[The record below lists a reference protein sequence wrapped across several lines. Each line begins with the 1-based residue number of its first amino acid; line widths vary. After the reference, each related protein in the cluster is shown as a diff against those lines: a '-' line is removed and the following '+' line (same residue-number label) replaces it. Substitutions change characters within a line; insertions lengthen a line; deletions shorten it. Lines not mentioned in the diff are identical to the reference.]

1 MSYVIL
7 DLEWNGSYSKVLHK
21 FVNEIIEIGAVKLDD
36 ELNVCDTF
44 TMLVAPKI
52 GKKLCS
58 KVKQLTKITN
68 EELKDE
74 GVSFIKAISLF
85 SDFLGDGVLMTW
97 SDSDLHALIENYSYY
112 TGRTRLPFLSRY
124 CNLQSYC
131 EDCLDLHDSS
141 CQLGLGAC
149 AEMAGVDFSED
160 DQHRALAD
168 VYLTL
173 ECMKAFYGKYPLK
186 PYIKDAVC
194 DEFYDRLLFKNHF
207 VTDINSPDVDKSVMF
222 FDCEECGK
230 PLVQL
235 SKWRLHNK
243 SFTAEFSCK
252 YCRKKFNGRVSFK
265 KKFDEVS
272 VKKKLNEKKVEK
284 KPETKEQVNT
294 VSAN

>member
-68 EELKDE
+68 EELKDD
-74 GVSFIKAISLF
+74 GVSFIRAISLF

-124 CNLQSYC
+124 CICKAIVKIVLICTIHPVSW
-131 EDCLDLHDSS
+131 DSVPVPKWQVLIFRKMIS
-141 CQLGLGAC
+141 TG
-149 AEMAGVDFSED
+149 
-160 DQHRALAD
+160 
-168 VYLTL
+168 
-173 ECMKAFYGKYPLK
+173 
-186 PYIKDAVC
+186 
-194 DEFYDRLLFKNHF
+194 RLPMC
-207 VTDINSPDVDKSVMF
+207 T
-222 FDCEECGK
+222 
-230 PLVQL
+230 
-235 SKWRLHNK
+235 
-243 SFTAEFSCK
+243 
-252 YCRKKFNGRVSFK
+252 
-265 KKFDEVS
+265 
-272 VKKKLNEKKVEK
+272 
-284 KPETKEQVNT
+284 
-294 VSAN
+294 

>member
-68 EELKDE
+68 EELKDD

-124 CNLQSYC
+124 CNLQSY
-131 EDCLDLHDSS
+131 
-141 CQLGLGAC
+141 
-149 AEMAGVDFSED
+149 
-160 DQHRALAD
+160 
-168 VYLTL
+168 
-173 ECMKAFYGKYPLK
+173 
-186 PYIKDAVC
+186 
-194 DEFYDRLLFKNHF
+194 
-207 VTDINSPDVDKSVMF
+207 
-222 FDCEECGK
+222 
-230 PLVQL
+230 
-235 SKWRLHNK
+235 
-243 SFTAEFSCK
+243 
-252 YCRKKFNGRVSFK
+252 
-265 KKFDEVS
+265 
-272 VKKKLNEKKVEK
+272 
-284 KPETKEQVNT
+284 
-294 VSAN
+294 

>member
-68 EELKDE
+68 EELKDD

-186 PYIKDAVC
+186 LYIKDAVC
-194 DEFYDRLLFKNHF
+194 DEFYDRLLFKIILLQISTVPMLTKALCFSIVKIAEN
-207 VTDINSPDVDKSVMF
+207 
-222 FDCEECGK
+222 
-230 PLVQL
+230 
-235 SKWRLHNK
+235 RLF
-243 SFTAEFSCK
+243 SFQSGDFTTKALPPNFHANIAERSSTAEYPSK
-252 YCRKKFNGRVSFK
+252 RSLTKFR
-265 KKFDEVS
+265 
-272 VKKKLNEKKVEK
+272 
-284 KPETKEQVNT
+284 
-294 VSAN
+294 

>member
-68 EELKDE
+68 EELKDD

-131 EDCLDLHDSS
+131 EDCLICTIHPVSWDSVPVPKWQVLIFRKMIS
-141 CQLGLGAC
+141 TGLLPMC
-149 AEMAGVDFSED
+149 
-160 DQHRALAD
+160 
-168 VYLTL
+168 T
-173 ECMKAFYGKYPLK
+173 
-186 PYIKDAVC
+186 
-194 DEFYDRLLFKNHF
+194 
-207 VTDINSPDVDKSVMF
+207 
-222 FDCEECGK
+222 
-230 PLVQL
+230 
-235 SKWRLHNK
+235 
-243 SFTAEFSCK
+243 
-252 YCRKKFNGRVSFK
+252 
-265 KKFDEVS
+265 
-272 VKKKLNEKKVEK
+272 
-284 KPETKEQVNT
+284 
-294 VSAN
+294 

>member
-68 EELKDE
+68 EELKDD

-112 TGRTRLPFLSRY
+112 TGRIRLPFLSRY

-186 PYIKDAVC
+186 PY
-194 DEFYDRLLFKNHF
+194 H
-207 VTDINSPDVDKSVMF
+207 
-222 FDCEECGK
+222 
-230 PLVQL
+230 
-235 SKWRLHNK
+235 
-243 SFTAEFSCK
+243 
-252 YCRKKFNGRVSFK
+252 
-265 KKFDEVS
+265 
-272 VKKKLNEKKVEK
+272 
-284 KPETKEQVNT
+284 
-294 VSAN
+294 

>member
-1 MSYVIL
+1 MIYVIL

-68 EELKDE
+68 EELKDD
-74 GVSFIKAISLF
+74 GVSFIKAISMF

-131 EDCLDLHDSS
+131 EEFISQFKLKDKFEDYGFSWDSVPVPKWQVLIFRKMIS
-141 CQLGLGAC
+141 TGLLPMC
-149 AEMAGVDFSED
+149 
-160 DQHRALAD
+160 
-168 VYLTL
+168 T
-173 ECMKAFYGKYPLK
+173 
-186 PYIKDAVC
+186 
-194 DEFYDRLLFKNHF
+194 
-207 VTDINSPDVDKSVMF
+207 
-222 FDCEECGK
+222 
-230 PLVQL
+230 
-235 SKWRLHNK
+235 
-243 SFTAEFSCK
+243 
-252 YCRKKFNGRVSFK
+252 
-265 KKFDEVS
+265 
-272 VKKKLNEKKVEK
+272 
-284 KPETKEQVNT
+284 
-294 VSAN
+294 

>member
-74 GVSFIKAISLF
+74 GISFIRAISLF

-112 TGRTRLPFLSRY
+112 TGRTRLPFSHAIAICKAIVKIVLICTIHPVSW
-124 CNLQSYC
+124 
-131 EDCLDLHDSS
+131 DS
-141 CQLGLGAC
+141 
-149 AEMAGVDFSED
+149 VP
-160 DQHRALAD
+160 
-168 VYLTL
+168 V
-173 ECMKAFYGKYPLK
+173 P
-186 PYIKDAVC
+186 
-194 DEFYDRLLFKNHF
+194 
-207 VTDINSPDVDKSVMF
+207 
-222 FDCEECGK
+222 
-230 PLVQL
+230 
-235 SKWRLHNK
+235 KW
-243 SFTAEFSCK
+243 
-252 YCRKKFNGRVSFK
+252 
-265 KKFDEVS
+265 
-272 VKKKLNEKKVEK
+272 
-284 KPETKEQVNT
+284 QV
-294 VSAN
+294 

>member
-74 GVSFIKAISLF
+74 GVSFIRAISLF
-85 SDFLGDGVLMTW
+85 SDFLGDGVFMTW

-149 AEMAGVDFSED
+149 AEMAGVDFSKMIS
-160 DQHRALAD
+160 
-168 VYLTL
+168 T
-173 ECMKAFYGKYPLK
+173 G
-186 PYIKDAVC
+186 
-194 DEFYDRLLFKNHF
+194 RLPMC
-207 VTDINSPDVDKSVMF
+207 T
-222 FDCEECGK
+222 
-230 PLVQL
+230 
-235 SKWRLHNK
+235 
-243 SFTAEFSCK
+243 
-252 YCRKKFNGRVSFK
+252 
-265 KKFDEVS
+265 
-272 VKKKLNEKKVEK
+272 
-284 KPETKEQVNT
+284 
-294 VSAN
+294 

>member
-74 GVSFIKAISLF
+74 GVSFIRAISLF

-222 FDCEECGK
+222 FDCKIAEN
-230 PLVQL
+230 
-235 SKWRLHNK
+235 RLF
-243 SFTAEFSCK
+243 SFQSGDFTTKALPQNFHANIAERSSTAEYPSK
-252 YCRKKFNGRVSFK
+252 RSLTKFR
-265 KKFDEVS
+265 
-272 VKKKLNEKKVEK
+272 
-284 KPETKEQVNT
+284 
-294 VSAN
+294 

>member
-124 CNLQSYC
+124 CKVIVKIVLICMIHPVSW
-131 EDCLDLHDSS
+131 DSVPVPKWQVLIFRKMIS
-141 CQLGLGAC
+141 T
-149 AEMAGVDFSED
+149 E
-160 DQHRALAD
+160 
-168 VYLTL
+168 
-173 ECMKAFYGKYPLK
+173 
-186 PYIKDAVC
+186 
-194 DEFYDRLLFKNHF
+194 RLPMC
-207 VTDINSPDVDKSVMF
+207 T
-222 FDCEECGK
+222 
-230 PLVQL
+230 
-235 SKWRLHNK
+235 
-243 SFTAEFSCK
+243 
-252 YCRKKFNGRVSFK
+252 
-265 KKFDEVS
+265 
-272 VKKKLNEKKVEK
+272 
-284 KPETKEQVNT
+284 
-294 VSAN
+294 

>member
-173 ECMKAFYGKYPLK
+173 ECMKAFYGQYP
-186 PYIKDAVC
+186 
-194 DEFYDRLLFKNHF
+194 F
-207 VTDINSPDVDKSVMF
+207 
-222 FDCEECGK
+222 
-230 PLVQL
+230 
-235 SKWRLHNK
+235 
-243 SFTAEFSCK
+243 
-252 YCRKKFNGRVSFK
+252 
-265 KKFDEVS
+265 
-272 VKKKLNEKKVEK
+272 
-284 KPETKEQVNT
+284 
-294 VSAN
+294 

>member
-68 EELKDE
+68 EELKDD

-85 SDFLGDGVLMTW
+85 SDFLGDSVLMTW

-194 DEFYDRLLFKNHF
+194 DEFYDRLLFKIILLQISTAPMLTKALCFSIVKIAEN
-207 VTDINSPDVDKSVMF
+207 
-222 FDCEECGK
+222 
-230 PLVQL
+230 
-235 SKWRLHNK
+235 RLF
-243 SFTAEFSCK
+243 SFQSGDFTTKALPPNFHANIAERSSTAEYPSK
-252 YCRKKFNGRVSFK
+252 RSLTKFR
-265 KKFDEVS
+265 
-272 VKKKLNEKKVEK
+272 
-284 KPETKEQVNT
+284 
-294 VSAN
+294 

>member
-74 GVSFIKAISLF
+74 GVSFIRAISLF

-112 TGRTRLPFLSRY
+112 TAESDFRFSHAIAICKAIVKIVLICTIHPVSWDSVPVPKWQVLIFRKMISIGRLPM
-124 CNLQSYC
+124 C
-131 EDCLDLHDSS
+131 
-141 CQLGLGAC
+141 
-149 AEMAGVDFSED
+149 
-160 DQHRALAD
+160 
-168 VYLTL
+168 T
-173 ECMKAFYGKYPLK
+173 
-186 PYIKDAVC
+186 
-194 DEFYDRLLFKNHF
+194 
-207 VTDINSPDVDKSVMF
+207 
-222 FDCEECGK
+222 
-230 PLVQL
+230 
-235 SKWRLHNK
+235 
-243 SFTAEFSCK
+243 
-252 YCRKKFNGRVSFK
+252 
-265 KKFDEVS
+265 
-272 VKKKLNEKKVEK
+272 
-284 KPETKEQVNT
+284 
-294 VSAN
+294 